1 MKKVL
6 LIMVAVLGM
15 AFAANAQDNLG
26 VRLGTGS
33 YGHGAEL
40 SWQHALGDNNRL
52 ELDLG
57 FNGLFNNTN
66 AYQFINLTGVYQ
78 WHWYIADKFGWYVG
92 PGATIGIFPDADKSF
107 GIAVGG
113 QIGIDYE
120 LPIPLQLSLDARP
133 MWNFLGAYNGFGWG
147 ACLGIRYMF

>member
-1 MKKVL
+1 
-6 LIMVAVLGM
+6 MVAVLGM
-15 AFAANAQDNLG
+15 AFAANAQNNLG
-26 VRLGTGS
+26 VRLGSGS

-40 SWQHALGDNNRL
+40 SWQKGLGDNNRL

-66 AYQFINLTGVYQ
+66 LYQFINLTGVYQ

-92 PGATIGIFPDADKSF
+92 PGATIGIFPDAEKSF